1 MTTALTGTS
10 HSGATIGAPM
20 PIRRRLS
27 LIALLTSLTPAAEA
41 ARPMITDDAR
51 ITDPQACQL
60 ETWVHVHEN
69 SRELWALPACN
80 PSGNFELTLGGA
92 LARAD
97 GAAQSG
103 AVVVQGKTL
112 FKPLETN
119 GWGLGIAAGYATQT
133 GRGQSGGPYFYL
145 PGSLSLA
152 DDRVVLHANLGA
164 TYFGDT
170 RETRMTWGLGS
181 ETAATQHLY
190 IIAEAFGQDTGRPFL
205 QGGVRYWLLPGHLQI
220 DTTVG
225 SNLADM
231 HGERWLSIG
240 LRFITPPIF

>member
-1 MTTALTGTS
+1 MS
-10 HSGATIGAPM
+10 S
-20 PIRRRLS
+20 RRHRPCL
-27 LIALLTSLTPAAEA
+27 LALLALAPGVEA

-60 ETWVHVHEN
+60 ETWAQL
-69 SRELWALPACN
+69 REHDGREFWALPACN
-80 PSGNFELTLGGA
+80 PGGNFELTLGGA
-92 LARAD
+92 FARQD

-119 GWGLGIAAGYATQT
+119 GWGLGLAAGYATQVAS
-133 GRGQSGGPYFYL
+133 GQSGGPYFYL

-152 DDRVVLHANLGA
+152 DDRVVVHLNLGA

-181 ETAATQHLY
+181 ETAATERLY
-190 IIAEAFGQDTGRPFL
+190 VIAETFGLDTGRPSL
-205 QGGVRYWLLPGHLQI
+205 QGGLRYWAVPGRVQI

-225 SNLADM
+225 TNLADP

-240 LRFITPPIF
+240 LRLISPPIF

>member
-1 MTTALTGTS
+1 MLHARHLALLFLLTAL
-10 HSGATIGAPM
+10 IP
-20 PIRRRLS
+20 R
-27 LIALLTSLTPAAEA
+27 AEA

-60 ETWVHVHEN
+60 ETWAYLHEH
-69 SRELWALPACN
+69 STREFWALPACN
-80 PSGNFELTLGGA
+80 PGGNFEMTLGGA
-92 LARAD
+92 VSRFD

-119 GWGLGIAAGYATQT
+119 GWGLGLAAGYATQT

-152 DDRVVLHANLGA
+152 DDRVVLHLNLGA
-164 TYFGDT
+164 TYFGNT

-181 ETAATQHLY
+181 ETAASERLY
-190 IIAEAFGQDTGRPFL
+190 LIAETFGNDTGRPFL
-205 QGGVRYWLLPGHLQI
+205 QGGVRYWLIPGHLQI

-225 SNLADM
+225 SNLADL

-240 LRFITPPIF
+240 LRFITPPIFQ